1 MTAIRYAHWVR
12 RGAAF
17 VAASV
22 SIAMLVMGSGLD
34 AFRGLPRGEYDF
46 LLAPRALFCVIGAFM
61 AGLGFLPRNPLGRML
76 QMMGGAAVIAT
87 VLTGIVLNIRDM
99 KSGFETIGWVPLQL
113 FLSGEVLFVL
123 LALAL
128 MLQAMRHYLSGQLL
142 VLVGIAFLLSAVSG
156 NLDRSEAFLGLADPQ
171 YLLAGVALTLS
182 VLLYQPHRGALR
194 IFLAGHRASG
204 VARLQLCLGIAGP
217 AIVGI
222 LTVGAV
228 NVPVVQIYGGLIV
241 SNMIAFNMVVIV
253 LNAVYSERSDISRRK
268 LERALAR
275 QALRDGL
282 TGLFNRVMLRRR
294 FDRAVQ
300 RAQSDREFFSLLIF
314 DLDYFKKIND
324 MGGHEIGDQA
334 LVRVAHVISD
344 CLEREDTAA
353 RLGGEEFAVIL
364 RNSDMHRAELRAEQ
378 FRQAIA
384 ALQVRMR
391 NGRWQ
396 YLTTSIGIAQ
406 WMEGESFDQ
415 SYARADAALYH
426 AKAQGRNRVCVA
438 PMAPVAVGE
447 TTTTTTAAVDLDF
460 TIPPLHLVKA
470 SFK

>member
-1 MTAIRYAHWVR
+1 MTTIRAAHWIR
-12 RGAAF
+12 R
-17 VAASV
+17 
-22 SIAMLVMGSGLD
+22 
-34 AFRGLPRGEYDF
+34 
-46 LLAPRALFCVIGAFM
+46 
-61 AGLGFLPRNPLGRML
+61 
-76 QMMGGAAVIAT
+76 GAAVIAALVSVV
-87 VLTGIVLNIRDM
+87 VLVAEIMPMPVIPSVMMAPLTPRAFFSIIGLLISLMTFLPRNAAGRRIQTGIGGAVILAVCATVALSLRDM
-99 KSGFETIGWVPLQL
+99 AVSFETVGWVPLQL
-113 FLSGEVLFVL
+113 FLSGEILFVL
-123 LALAL
+123 LAASLV
-128 MLQAMRHYLSGQLL
+128 LQAMRYYISGQLL

-171 YLLAGVALTLS
+171 FLLAGLMLTLS
-182 VLLYQPHRGALR
+182 VLLYQPHRGAVR
-194 IFLAGHRASG
+194 IFLASHRASG
-204 VARLQLCLGIAGP
+204 VARLQLCLGVAGP
-217 AIVGI
+217 ALVGM

-253 LNAVYSERSDISRRK
+253 LNAVYSERSDISRRRV
-268 LERALAR
+268 ERSLAR
-275 QALRDGL
+275 QALRDSL

-294 FDRAVQ
+294 FERAVQ
-300 RAQSDREFFSLLIF
+300 RAQTDHEFFCMLIF

-364 RNSDMHRAELRAEQ
+364 RNTDLVQAELRAEQ

-396 YLTTSIGIAQ
+396 YLTTSIGVAQ
-406 WMEGESFDQ
+406 WMADESFDQ
-415 SYARADAALYH
+415 CYARADAALYQ
-426 AKAQGRNRVCVA
+426 AKAQGRNRVGIAPISYDPLDTMEVTDVPASDAERNVA
-438 PMAPVAVGE
+438 MLQLARA
-447 TTTTTTAAVDLDF
+447 T
-460 TIPPLHLVKA
+460 
-470 SFK
+470 FK